1 MPSSAVIARVVVLKP
16 SGRDGG
22 ALPVTAQTL
31 RSTGGN
37 ISFGRRVE
45 NTVRINKPCVSRSHS
60 AIFFKKHAHN
70 NVFRATLRTTSK
82 TNPTLVNSDAHV
94 HHGDADWALCHGDVI
109 TIGDRSFRFEYGAA
123 AGGNAEMRA
132 AAAAAGDQGGENSD
146 RSNAAPAARA
156 ARFGSARKKKPQ
168 SVKKKNKKKKE
179 EEEEEEEQRR
189 RRWGN
194 NNNNDKACVRSLSS
208 GGGVESPGVAP
219 KGVGASIVRS
229 LQLPHS

>member
-132 AAAAAGDQGGENSD
+132 AAAAAAG
-146 RSNAAPAARA
+146 
-156 ARFGSARKKKPQ
+156 
-168 SVKKKNKKKKE
+168 
-179 EEEEEEEQRR
+179 
-189 RRWGN
+189 
-194 NNNNDKACVRSLSS
+194 
-208 GGGVESPGVAP
+208 
-219 KGVGASIVRS
+219 
-229 LQLPHS
+229 